1 MRVELFETLRRE
13 NRDLGL
19 GIRAL
24 AEKHHVHRRVVRQ
37 ALASAVPPV
46 RKAPERCAPVLGP
59 WKAVIDQ
66 ILADDKKAPA
76 KQRHT
81 AKRIWERLRDEQGA
95 TVAFSTVRGY
105 VGERRR
111 ELANITRVVTIPQLH
126 AAGEEAEVDFG
137 ELWCWLDGTLTKC
150 WMFVMRLSA
159 SGKGVHRI
167 YGTQAQEAFFDGHVE
182 AFAVFGGV
190 PRRLRYDNLK
200 PAVTRVLKGRNREE
214 NERFV
219 TLRSHFGFD
228 SFFCVPGI
236 DGAHEKG
243 GVEGEVGRFRR
254 AHLVPVPVC
263 ADLAELNALCRAGDA
278 ADDAGRIGCR
288 ATTVGEDFAAEQRAL
303 LGLPVEAFDPARWLA
318 VVRVD
323 TKTRVCIR
331 QCFYSVPAR
340 LSGRNLSARLGATSV
355 EVFDGAAVVA
365 RHVRLLHRGEQHLEL
380 DHYLEVLFHK
390 PGALPGSVALAQARA
405 GGAFTPGHDAF
416 WVAARRRLGDGAGT
430 RALCEV
436 LLLHR
441 RLPPSAVVAGMAAAL
456 AAGSVDAKVV
466 AVEARRAADTPS
478 ATITA
483 IGAINVGG
491 GQRPAPELGAY
502 DGLLGEGSEEV
513 AG

>member
-1 MRVELFETLRRE
+1 MFTEKLRRD

-24 AEKHHVHRRVVRQ
+24 AAKYHVHRRVVRQ
-37 ALASAVPPV
+37 ALASAVPPE
-46 RKAPERCAPVLGP
+46 RKAPERRAPVLGP
-59 WKAVIDQ
+59 WKATIDQ

-126 AAGEEAEVDFG
+126 AAGDEAEVDFG
-137 ELWCWLDGTLTKC
+137 ELWCWLEGTLTKC

-167 YGTQAQEAFFDGHVE
+167 YATQAQEAFFDGHVE
-182 AFAVFGGV
+182 AFTEFAGV
-190 PRRLRYDNLK
+190 PRRVRYDNLG

-214 NERFV
+214 NERFI

-254 AHLVPVPVC
+254 AHLVPVPVSE
-263 ADLAELNALCRAGDA
+263 DLAELNELCRAGDIT
-278 ADDAGRIGCR
+278 DDARRIGTR
-288 ATTVGEDFAAEQRAL
+288 TTTVGEDFAVERAAL
-303 LGLPVEAFDPARWLA
+303 LELPVEPFDPARWLP

-323 TKTRVCIR
+323 TKARVCIR

-340 LSGRNLSARLGATSV
+340 
-355 EVFDGAAVVA
+355 
-365 RHVRLLHRGEQHLEL
+365 
-380 DHYLEVLFHK
+380 
-390 PGALPGSVALAQARA
+390 
-405 GGAFTPGHDAF
+405 
-416 WVAARRRLGDGAGT
+416 
-430 RALCEV
+430 
-436 LLLHR
+436 
-441 RLPPSAVVAGMAAAL
+441 
-456 AAGSVDAKVV
+456 
-466 AVEARRAADTPS
+466 
-478 ATITA
+478 
-483 IGAINVGG
+483 
-491 GQRPAPELGAY
+491 
-502 DGLLGEGSEEV
+502 
-513 AG
+513 